1 MPRRPTTKNVSIMRT
16 YQTNEIKNVVLLGNS
31 GSGKTTIAE
40 GMLFE
45 GKVID
50 RRGSIDAQNTV
61 SDYTEVEHIYKRSI
75 FSTVL
80 YTEYLDRKLNIV
92 DTAGSDDFSGG
103 VFSAFRIADTGIMVI
118 NAVNGVE
125 VGTQIFG
132 RYAEE
137 YDKPFFLAVNQIDHE
152 KASWENTIESLQKT
166 FGKKVVLIQYPIT
179 TGPGF
184 DSFIDVLTMKL
195 YKHDGDSGVVHELPI
210 PAEEEERANEL
221 HNALVEASAENDDA
235 LMEMFFEKGTLSEE
249 DIRVGLRKGIAHRD
263 VFPVLCLSAKKDIGI
278 RRMMEFLIN
287 NTPSPNQKPK
297 PTTTDGTEVAFDAAG
312 APCIFVFKT
321 QIEQHLGEICYFKV
335 ISGKITEGIELTN
348 NNNGTKEKLSQLYV
362 TAGKNRTKV
371 AELLAGDV
379 GCTVKLKN
387 TKTSH
392 TLAGNGKNWVFAPIT
407 FPEPKFRTAVKPKNQ
422 ADEEKLGELLNKA
435 HQEDPTILVEYSKE
449 LKQIIVSGQGEH
461 HLNILKWQL
470 ANNNKLEIEFY
481 PPKIPYR
488 ETITKVANASYRHKK
503 QSGGAGQFGEV
514 HIIIEPIVEGV
525 EARSKFKIEGKE
537 LNLNLKGKEVQPLP
551 WGGSLEFYNCIV
563 GGSIDARFLPAILK
577 GVMEKM
583 EEGPLTGSYARD
595 IRVYVYDG
603 KMHPVDSNELSFK
616 LAGRNAFK
624 EAFKNAGPKIM
635 EPIYD
640 VTVLVPADKMGD
652 VMSDLQNRRA
662 IIEGMSSAKGFEK
675 LSAKVPLSEMH
686 KYSTTLS
693 SLTSGRATYNMKFS
707 NYEQVPADVQEK
719 LLKAYEAIAV
729 EE

>member
-1 MPRRPTTKNVSIMRT
+1 
-16 YQTNEIKNVVLLGNS
+16 
-31 GSGKTTIAE
+31 
-40 GMLFE
+40 
-45 GKVID
+45 
-50 RRGSIDAQNTV
+50 
-61 SDYTEVEHIYKRSI
+61 
-75 FSTVL
+75 
-80 YTEYLDRKLNIV
+80 
-92 DTAGSDDFSGG
+92 
-103 VFSAFRIADTGIMVI
+103 
-118 NAVNGVE
+118 
-125 VGTQIFG
+125 
-132 RYAEE
+132 
-137 YDKPFFLAVNQIDHE
+137 
-152 KASWENTIESLQKT
+152 
-166 FGKKVVLIQYPIT
+166 
-179 TGPGF
+179 
-184 DSFIDVLTMKL
+184 
-195 YKHDGDSGVVHELPI
+195 
-210 PAEEEERANEL
+210 
-221 HNALVEASAENDDA
+221 
-235 LMEMFFEKGTLSEE
+235 
-249 DIRVGLRKGIAHRD
+249 
-263 VFPVLCLSAKKDIGI
+263 
-278 RRMMEFLIN
+278 MMEFLIN

>member
-1 MPRRPTTKNVSIMRT
+1 MRT

-31 GSGKTTIAE
+31 GAGKTTIAE
-40 GMLFE
+40 GMLYE

-50 RRGSIDAQNTV
+50 RRGSVDAQNTV
-61 SDYTEVEHIYKRSI
+61 SDYAEVEHIYKRSI

-80 YTEYLDRKLNIV
+80 FTEYLDHKLNIV

-103 VFSAFRIADTGIMVI
+103 VFSAFRIADTGIMVV
-118 NAVNGVE
+118 NAINGVE

-137 YDKPFFLAVNQIDHE
+137 YEKPFILAVNQLDHE
-152 KASWENTIESLQKT
+152 KANWENTIESLQKT
-166 FGKKVVLIQYPIT
+166 FGKKVVIIQYPIS
-179 TGPGF
+179 TGSSF
-184 DSFIDVLTMKL
+184 DAFVDVLTMKM
-195 YKHDGDSGVVHELPI
+195 YKHEGESGIVHELPI
-210 PAEEEERANEL
+210 PEEEEGNANKL
-221 HNALVEASAENDDA
+221 HNKLVEAAAENDDA
-235 LMEMFFEKGTLSEE
+235 LMELFFERGSLSEE
-249 DIRVGLRKGIAHRD
+249 DIRIGLRKGIAHRD
-263 VFPVLCLSAKKDIGI
+263 IFPVLCLSAKKDVGI
-278 RRMMEFLIN
+278 RRLMEFLIT

-297 PTTTDGTEVAFDAAG
+297 PTTLDGTEVAFDSAG
-312 APCIFVFKT
+312 APCIFIFKT
-321 QIEQHLGEICYFKV
+321 QIEQHLGEISYFKV
-335 ISGKITEGIELTN
+335 ISGKVTEGVELMN
-348 NNNGTKEKLSQLYV
+348 NNNGTREKISQLYV
-362 TAGKNRTKV
+362 TAGKNRVKV
-371 AELLAGDV
+371 TELRAGDV

-392 TLAGNGKNWVFAPIT
+392 TLAGGGKTWQFAPMT

-435 HQEDPTILVEYSKE
+435 RMEDPTILVEYSKE
-449 LKQIIVSGQGEH
+449 LKQTIISGQGEH

-470 ANNNKLEIEFY
+470 ANNNKLDIEFY
-481 PPKIPYR
+481 APKIPYR
-488 ETITKVANASYRHKK
+488 ETITKVAFASYRHRK

-525 EARSKFKIEGKE
+525 EAKSKFKYEGKE
-537 LNLNLKGKEVQPLP
+537 LNLNLNKGKELLPLD

-563 GGSIDARFLPAILK
+563 GGAIDTRFLPAILK
-577 GVMEKM
+577 GIMEKM

-603 KMHPVDSNELSFK
+603 KMHPVDSNEISFK

-662 IIEGMSSAKGFEK
+662 IIEGMSSTKGFEK
-675 LSAKVPLSEMH
+675 LVARVPLAEMH

-707 NYEQVPADVQEK
+707 SYEQVPADVQEK
-719 LLKAYEAIAV
+719 LLRAYEAVAV
-729 EE
+729 ED